1 MTVNFT
7 SFFFRREFLFM
18 SLFNIVRP
26 ICCGMDVHKNLIV
39 ATIATTDQEGVTTFL
54 QRSFTT
60 MHKDLLDLKQWLK
73 NNNCF
78 EAVMESTG
86 KYWIPV
92 FNVLEDEI
100 KIYIA
105 HPKYTKSIRGKKTDK
120 KDSRWI
126 ANLFKCDLIN
136 FSFIPPKD
144 IRELRDICRYR
155 TKLIA
160 MRSSERLRYQNCM
173 TVSNINIDSVLSNSF
188 GKSAK
193 AIMSEVLS
201 SKTIDEQKISAL
213 LQRRAK
219 SKLRQVLDAL
229 EGSHI
234 ESDQRLKMK
243 VIIEHSSQLDKH
255 IEEVEKEM
263 FKRCLP
269 FKGYIDAMCEIPG
282 ISLISAMI
290 IISEIG
296 TDMSVFES
304 DKKLCGWVG
313 LAPTNN
319 ESHNKKKSVRIS
331 KAGSYLKPV
340 LVQCALSAI
349 RNKGSYYNIKYNKIK
364 KRRGHKKAIIAIA
377 RKLLV
382 ACYHIL
388 RTGET
393 YNPCDYESITNPK
406 PTKNTSFTVESAL
419 AFLQKQGFDTSAL
432 VQQPV

>member
-1 MTVNFT
+1 M
-7 SFFFRREFLFM
+7 E
-18 SLFNIVRP
+18 LFNVVRP
-26 ICCGMDVHKNLIV
+26 ICCGMDVHKNLVV
-39 ATIATTDQEGVTTFL
+39 ATIATTNKDGITTYL

-60 MHKDLLDLKQWLK
+60 MYKDLQELKSWLK
-73 NNNCF
+73 RNNCF

-100 KIYIA
+100 KVYVA
-105 HPKYTKSIRGKKTDK
+105 HPKYTKSIKGKKTDK
-120 KDSRWI
+120 KDSQWI
-126 ANLFKCDLIN
+126 SNLFKCDFIN
-136 FSFIPPKD
+136 FSFIPPKN
-144 IRELRDICRYR
+144 IRELREVCRYR

-173 TVSNINIDSVLSNSF
+173 TVSNINIDSVLSDSF

-193 AIMSEVLS
+193 AVMSEVLS
-201 SKTIDEQKISAL
+201 TKSIDEERIKSL
-213 LQRRAK
+213 LLRGAKKK
-219 SKLRQVLDAL
+219 SKQVLEAL

-234 ESDQRLKMK
+234 ESDQRFKMK
-243 VIIEHSSQLDKH
+243 VIIEHSAQLDKH
-255 IEEVEKEM
+255 IEQVETEM
-263 FKRCLP
+263 FKRCMP
-269 FKGYIDAMCEIPG
+269 FKEYITAMCEIPG

-296 TDMSVFES
+296 VDMSVFET

-331 KAGSYLKPV
+331 KAGSYLKPL
-340 LVQCALSAI
+340 LVQCALAAI
-349 RNKGSYYNIKYNKIK
+349 KSKGSYYNIKYNQIK

-382 ACYHIL
+382 AVYHIL
-388 RTGET
+388 KTGEV
-393 YNPCDYESITNPK
+393 YNPNDYEKVTNPK
-406 PTKNTSFTVESAL
+406 PSKQNPFTVESAL
-419 AFLQKQGFDTSAL
+419 AFLQKQGYDTSAI
-432 VQQPV
+432 VQAA

>member
-1 MTVNFT
+1 
-7 SFFFRREFLFM
+7 
-18 SLFNIVRP
+18 
-26 ICCGMDVHKNLIV
+26 
-39 ATIATTDQEGVTTFL
+39 
-54 QRSFTT
+54 
-60 MHKDLLDLKQWLK
+60 
-73 NNNCF
+73 
-78 EAVMESTG
+78 
-86 KYWIPV
+86 
-92 FNVLEDEI
+92 
-100 KIYIA
+100 
-105 HPKYTKSIRGKKTDK
+105 
-120 KDSRWI
+120 
-126 ANLFKCDLIN
+126 
-136 FSFIPPKD
+136 
-144 IRELRDICRYR
+144 
-155 TKLIA
+155 
-160 MRSSERLRYQNCM
+160 M
-173 TVSNINIDSVLSNSF
+173 TVSNINIDSVLSDSF

-349 RNKGSYYNIKYNKIK
+349 RNKGSYYNIKYSKIK